1 MQVRVLGASGSEI
14 PGHNSPAFLVDDFL
28 LLDAGTVSISLD
40 KDAQCQIT
48 HIFLTHAHLDHIKG
62 IPFLVDNIVSMNQ
75 PCRLTILSGADVIE
89 DLRNNIFNNRIWP
102 DFTQIP
108 TPDRPVMR
116 YRDIGTEEPYEING
130 YTILATEVHHA
141 VPAYGYIISSAASD
155 CLVYTG
161 DTGPTWRIWQ
171 RMEGRNIKALI
182 IEVSFPNE
190 MEQLALT
197 SGHLT
202 PALLGAEISKMPVKP
217 DTIYIT
223 HLKPFY
229 RKQIE
234 EQLAQLH
241 GVDVVLLSDAMELTV

>member
-62 IPFLVDNIVSMNQ
+62 IPFLVDNMVSMNQ
-75 PCRLTILSGADVIE
+75 PCHLTILSGPDVIA

-102 DFTQIP
+102 DFTLIP
-108 TPDRPVMR
+108 SADQPVMR
-116 YRDIGTEEPYEING
+116 YQDISTEKPFEYQG
-130 YTILATEVHHA
+130 YTILATAVHHS
-141 VPAYGYIISSAASD
+141 VPAYGYIISNAAAD

-161 DTGPTWRIWQ
+161 DTGPTHRIWQ
-171 RMEGRNIKALI
+171 RTKGRNIKALI

-202 PALLGAEISKMPVKP
+202 PALLGVEINKMPVKP
-217 DTIYIT
+217 QTIYIT

-241 GVDVVLLSDAMELTV
+241 GIDVVLLSDDMELTV